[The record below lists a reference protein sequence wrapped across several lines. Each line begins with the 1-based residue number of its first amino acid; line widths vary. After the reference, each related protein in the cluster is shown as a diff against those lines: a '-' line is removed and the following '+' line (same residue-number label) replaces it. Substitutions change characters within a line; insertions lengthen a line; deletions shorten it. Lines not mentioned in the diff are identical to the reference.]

1 MISQLLPSRGLRGG
15 TSYYLLATLLA
26 CVLTPLSV
34 SADPKPVPI
43 AAKPQPLPGDVEA
56 SPWSARAQV
65 VVGSMLSKDQ
75 IGRMRYDTVGF
86 VGGLALSRKLI
97 PLLSAQWWVRG
108 GGFLADSRKGR
119 KGGVLGTTLGLRLHS
134 REREVMPYLSVDG
147 GAVLTGKVVRPT
159 YSIAAGVD
167 WRVREWLTVGPVA
180 GFDHVIQWNGPTYS
194 TDALYFWI
202 GLGVNYDRS
211 TPLPPPKPKPLPLVL
226 PPAEIVVLREPA
238 PAPSDP
244 GEIERL
250 MERTLTPSVSRV
262 ELLAPVLFAFDSDQI
277 EPIGV
282 AMLHEVVHTLHTRPD
297 IRLLEVQGYADS
309 RGSEDYNQALST
321 RRAERVRTW
330 LIEHDVE
337 PERLQVAAR
346 GKSAPIEAGSSEAA
360 HEQNRRVIFRVL
372 EVSEP

>member
-1 MISQLLPSRGLRGG
+1 VIPPLFPSPWQRGG
-15 TSYYLLATLLA
+15 AYYYLLATLLA
-26 CVLTPLSV
+26 RALTPLPVMAS
-34 SADPKPVPI
+34 PKPVPI
-43 AAKPQPLPGDVEA
+43 AANPRPAPASVEA
-56 SPWSARAQV
+56 SPWSGRAQV
-65 VVGSMLSKDQ
+65 VVGSMLTKDQ
-75 IGRMRYDTVGF
+75 IGRMRYDSVGF
-86 VGGLALSRKLI
+86 VGGLALSRRLI

-108 GGFLADSRKGR
+108 GGFLADTGE
-119 KGGVLGTTLGLRLHS
+119 GGVLGTTLGLRLHS

-147 GAVLTGKVVRPT
+147 GAVLTGKVVRPS

-167 WRVREWLTVGPVA
+167 WRVRGWMTLGPVV

-211 TPLPPPKPKPLPLVL
+211 APLPPPKPKPLPFVL

-238 PAPSDP
+238 PPPSDP

-250 MERTLTPSVSRV
+250 MERTIAPSVSRV

-297 IRLLEVQGYADS
+297 IRLLEVQGYADN

-321 RRAERVRTW
+321 RRAERVREW
-330 LIEHDVE
+330 LIEHGVE

-372 EVSEP
+372 EVAEP